1 MRSKNRMTYENR
13 MLHHL
18 ADLELIDVFRTLNLN
33 GSLTPEDNSTLFSQ
47 LQREKHPILS
57 NRKNVKKNRD
67 MAIFHLRQTVYSA
80 FIKDIYEELYRF
92 LKSTIFEAVQ
102 NLKIDPDRLLGDQK
116 INLSA
121 KEILKLANIT
131 AVNEKII
138 DTLFQ
143 ALEAEQSTI
152 KLITKTRD
160 KLGLTFDTTLIEN
173 ALPYLELRHKLVHA
187 DGKLDTDFKTKYP
200 MIPFT
205 SKGYANLSYSTMQE
219 AYEKITAL
227 IIAIDEDALK
237 KRLVNAHTQNG
248 TTELSVNTVF

>member
-1 MRSKNRMTYENR
+1 MRSKNRITYENR

-18 ADLELIDVFRTLNLN
+18 ADLELVDVFNTLNAEEKLV
-33 GSLTPEDNSTLFSQ
+33 SEDSSTLFAK
-47 LQREKHPILS
+47 LQRDKHPVLS
-57 NRKNVKKNRD
+57 GRKNVRRNREL
-67 MAIFHLRQTVYSA
+67 AIYHLRQTVYSA
-80 FIKDIYEELYRF
+80 FIKEIYEELYRF

-102 NLKIDPDRLLGDQK
+102 NLKVDPDRLLGEQK

-121 KEILKLANIT
+121 KEILKLSNIT

-160 KLGLTFDTTLIEN
+160 KLGLQFDDCLINE

-187 DGKLDTDFKTKYP
+187 DGKLDADFRSKYP
-200 MIPFT
+200 MIPCT
-205 SKGYANLSYSTMQE
+205 TKGNANLRYTMMQE

-227 IIAIDEDALK
+227 VVAIDEDALK
-237 KRLVNAHTQNG
+237 KRLVNNAYAKKDSAET
-248 TTELSVNTVF
+248 SK